1 MGTNNKFR
9 QDVIVNCRR
18 QRGEVMKRILCSAVC
33 LIFVLLPCLMFAADD
48 AAQLE
53 KNRLQSD
60 IQRLKKQQYNGPD
73 PAKHQDWVN
82 HAVSQKEKSIKD
94 LQSNPQQYFYDKEER
109 KSRQTQM
116 GISNSRSHRRA

>member
-1 MGTNNKFR
+1 
-9 QDVIVNCRR
+9 
-18 QRGEVMKRILCSAVC
+18 MKRILCSSVC

-73 PAKHQDWVN
+73 RAKHQDWVN

-109 KSRQTQM
+109 KSRQPQL
-116 GISNSRSHRRA
+116 GITPSGQIVPVIPIR